1 MKNRSHAPIV
11 GVLLILVLLF
21 SGCYVTEDGI
31 LVMAPLS
38 PAPQATTEAA
48 EESVEL
54 VETPEPIELVGV
66 VNTRSLRVRQGPSV
80 DLPIVAG
87 LRLADEVTV
96 IGRSADNIWLEII
109 VPDVG
114 TIGWTSAEFIDVEGD
129 LVALA
134 VTTDVV
140 SDVVADEDE
149 VDEDVTDEDATDEDA
164 TSPEATPTPV
174 AERATSQI
182 DLVDTAAAIEEFS
195 ILVQALEAA
204 NLVEILQGEGPFT
217 VFAPTNDAFGEL
229 PIALIDALL
238 ADPFGD
244 LSEILLYHVVSG
256 EIMAADITDGLEAE
270 TVQGEMLSFA
280 VVNGAVQVNGVSITV
295 ADVTSRNGVI
305 HVIDTVLVPEAADIE
320 VALEAEA
327 EDVDNA
333 TDAEAET
340 PVATEAPVVTTPA
353 PTISTQEALTTT
365 TDTGAVTMAPTSIL
379 AEGATRSLRVREAPD
394 AESEVLWGVRLGEFF
409 AVVDQTPDGEW
420 VALAVP
426 KLQGPGW
433 VSTEFITLT
442 QGISVVPTMGTVTV
456 ATTDGSRLRVRNE
469 PSVDAE
475 LRGFLNQGE
484 TYQLVAITEDGEWA
498 LINIL
503 LTPGPSWVS
512 TEFIVIGPPQ
522 P

>member
-31 LVMAPLS
+31 LVMAPQS

-114 TIGWTSAEFIDVEGD
+114 TIGWTSAEFVDVEGD

-140 SDVVADEDE
+140 SDVVADDE
-149 VDEDVTDEDATDEDA
+149 EVDEDATDEDTA
-164 TSPEATPTPV
+164 TSEATPTPV
-174 AERATSQI
+174 AERGTSQI

-217 VFAPTNDAFGEL
+217 VFAPTNDAFAEL
-229 PIALIDALL
+229 PIVLIDALL

-256 EIMAADITDGLEAE
+256 EIMAADITDGLEVE
-270 TVQGEMLSFA
+270 TVQGEVLTFA
-280 VVNGAVQVNGVSITV
+280 VVDGAVQVNGVSITL

-305 HVIDTVLVPEAADIE
+305 HVIDAVLVPEAADIE
-320 VALEAEA
+320 AALEAASEA
-327 EDVDNA
+327 VDDA
-333 TDAEAET
+333 TDEDAET
-340 PVATEAPVVTTPA
+340 ETDAPVTTEAPAVATPA
-353 PTISTQEALTTT
+353 PAISTQDALTTT
-365 TDTGAVTMAPTSIL
+365 TDTGAVTMAPTNIL

-394 AESEVLWGVRLGEFF
+394 VESEVLWGVRLGEFF

-503 LTPGPSWVS
+503 LTPGPSWVA